1 MGKKLDS
8 ELKGKIEKLL
18 LQKAGTPKLDQ
29 IVSDETGV
37 PFETIRAIR
46 KRLGVKAGKTGRPK
60 KDKSSTLPK
69 PADDLTRDDRFK
81 RLRVKMQ
88 GDPKYKVLAEILD
101 KKERD
106 MFLSEFTSIAID
118 METLDSFEE
127 AHLYTA
133 IINFVLGTRYARR
146 YQQERD
152 AYERFINSEFFG
164 APNINPAT
172 LPRSMR
178 SLPPDENLMD
188 EFHKSVDT
196 FNKIR
201 DKFARIQEEKRKR
214 IIGGKK
220 TFMDYLAYYNDRDKQ
235 DEARMEISDIA
246 KLNDDELKR
255 MVDSGELEG
264 WFDRK

>member
-1 MGKKLDS
+1 M
-8 ELKGKIEKLL
+8 
-18 LQKAGTPKLDQ
+18 
-29 IVSDETGV
+29 
-37 PFETIRAIR
+37 
-46 KRLGVKAGKTGRPK
+46 
-60 KDKSSTLPK
+60 
-69 PADDLTRDDRFK
+69 
-81 RLRVKMQ
+81 
-88 GDPKYKVLAEILD
+88 
-101 KKERD
+101 
-106 MFLSEFTSIAID
+106 
-118 METLDSFEE
+118 
-127 AHLYTA
+127 
-133 IINFVLGTRYARR
+133 N
-146 YQQERD
+146 
-152 AYERFINSEFFG
+152 
-164 APNINPAT
+164 
-172 LPRSMR
+172 
-178 SLPPDENLMD
+178 ENLMD